1 MNSVRHITWMGS
13 VTQPDEGIDAV
24 LELLVKLG
32 LGVWELKA

>member
-13 VTQPDEGIDAV
+13 VTQPDENIDVV

-32 LGVWELKA
+32 IWVWELKA